1 MKNRLHD
8 KKAGIAILVSLI
20 VLSLA
25 EIIFRH
31 FFLREMISSTA
42 NYAETLAVIILALAI
57 LIFTLKGKDRV
68 CYILYGAWIAYFVLD
83 QFFELPSH
91 FINLISSLVNV
102 GAGIDVEI
110 IVYIGLIVHVLS
122 YVGVI
127 LMGIL
132 LVEYMNDGSIYN
144 RAFNITC
151 VFTFVLLLF
160 SVCISVYNVVVGT
173 PIALL
178 LLVFNNIYRIIMIF
192 LFTFF
197 AYDSAKKQ
205 LNKVDF
211 GSTK

>member
-20 VLSLA
+20 VLSLV

-31 FFLREMISSTA
+31 FFLREMISFTA

-102 GAGIDVEI
+102 GAGIDVGI

-144 RAFNITC
+144 RAFNITF
-151 VFTFVLLLF
+151 VLTLVLLLI
-160 SVCISVYNVVVGT
+160 SVCISVFNFVAGS
-173 PIALL
+173 PNDLM
-178 LLVFNNIYRIIMIF
+178 LLVFNNIYRIIMTI
-192 LFTFF
+192 LFVFF
-197 AYDSAKKQ
+197 AYDSARKQ

-211 GSTK
+211 S

>member
-8 KKAGIAILVSLI
+8 KKAGIAILISLI

-25 EIIFRH
+25 EIVFRH

-42 NYAETLAVIILALAI
+42 NYAETLAVLILALTI

-83 QFFELPSH
+83 QFFELPGH
-91 FINLISSLVNV
+91 LIYVISSLANV
-102 GAGIDVEI
+102 GTVSNVSI
-110 IVYIGLIVHVLS
+110 IINIGKIVHALS

-151 VFTFVLLLF
+151 VFTLVLLLF

-173 PIALL
+173 PIYLL

-192 LFTFF
+192 LFAFF

-205 LNKVDF
+205 LSKVNFD
-211 GSTK
+211 K

>member
-83 QFFELPSH
+83 QFFELPGH
-91 FINLISSLVNV
+91 LIYVISSLANV
-102 GAGIDVEI
+102 GTVSNVSI
-110 IVYIGLIVHVLS
+110 IIYLGLIVHALS
-122 YVGVI
+122 YVGIIV
-127 LMGIL
+127 MGIL

-144 RAFNITC
+144 RAFNIT
-151 VFTFVLLLF
+151 FALTLMLLLV
-160 SVCISVYNVVVGT
+160 SVCIGIYNVVMGS
-173 PIALL
+173 PIDLL

-205 LNKVDF
+205 LNKVNF
-211 GSTK
+211 S